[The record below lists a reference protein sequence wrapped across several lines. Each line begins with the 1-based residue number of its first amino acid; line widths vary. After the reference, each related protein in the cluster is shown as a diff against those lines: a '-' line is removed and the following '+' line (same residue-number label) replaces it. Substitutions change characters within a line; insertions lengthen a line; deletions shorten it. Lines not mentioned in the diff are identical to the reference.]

1 MNFHKV
7 IALMLS
13 PVTIALISSLGT
25 YLVEPD
31 LVGLIIAM
39 ILIAFCPV
47 INVVRKSLRGEV
59 DILVPDRSSRGPF
72 FLQAIICY
80 SVAFI
85 LLVLRGD
92 FYMAVLSLS
101 YLSVSLAVA
110 ILNAYITKVSVPMA
124 GLVGPATFLLYLSEY
139 WLGIFLLLLAPL
151 LAWSRWKSES
161 HTLRQIILGVVVSL
175 IITSAVCSALW
186 SFK

>member
-7 IALMLS
+7 IALLLS
-13 PVTIALISSLGT
+13 PVTVALISSLGT

-31 LVGLIIAM
+31 PVGLVIAM
-39 ILIAFCPV
+39 MLIAFCPV
-47 INVVRKSLRGEV
+47 INVVRKSLKGEV

-80 SVAFI
+80 SVASI
-85 LLVLRGD
+85 LLVLRED
-92 FYMAVLSLS
+92 FYMVVLSLS
-101 YLSVSLAVA
+101 YLSVSLVVA
-110 ILNAYITKVSVPMA
+110 MLNAYITKVSVHMA

-151 LAWSRWKSES
+151 LAWSRWRSES
-161 HTLRQIILGVVVSL
+161 HTLKQVVLGAVVSL
-175 IITSAVCSALW
+175 IVTSVVCSALW